1 MIAGVVAA
9 AARGFINPRLAA
21 MMAARRLH
29 ESLMKPTRI
38 VSRGAIELAVYER
51 GLEAGRQTV
60 VLVHGYPDSA
70 QVWTAIAE
78 RLAERFHVV
87 SYDVR
92 GAGASSV
99 PRRIRD
105 YRIAEL
111 MADLEAVID
120 AVAGDGKV
128 HLAAHDWGSIQCWE
142 GVTTAPLNARIAS
155 YTSISGPSLDHA
167 GFWLREHAKPGW
179 RGEQL
184 LKQLARSWYIVAF
197 QLPVLAPAAWRL
209 AIGRHWPKIMQRM
222 EGAVVEASP
231 TQVKDGRNGVN
242 LYRANVLPRL
252 LKPQPRFAT
261 LPVQLI
267 IPTRDRF
274 VGPELYEGLSR
285 WVKVLRRRAI
295 DAGHWLLLSHPD
307 KVAGCIAEWI
317 DEHPIEAG
325 TTAPRR
331 RTTNSPNAKHA

>member
-1 MIAGVVAA
+1 
-9 AARGFINPRLAA
+9 
-21 MMAARRLH
+21 MMATRTPYRT
-29 ESLMKPTRI
+29 LMKPTRT
-38 VSRGAIELAVYER
+38 VSRGAIDLAVYER
-51 GLEAGRQTV
+51 GAAPGRQTL

-92 GAGASSV
+92 GAGESSV
-99 PRRIRD
+99 PARIRD

-111 MADLEAVID
+111 MGDLEAVID
-120 AVAGDGKV
+120 VVAPGAQV

-142 GVTTAPLNARIAS
+142 GVTTEPLNARIAS
-155 YTSISGPSLDHA
+155 YTSISGPCLDHV
-167 GFWLREHAKPGW
+167 GYWLREHAKPGW

-197 QLPVLAPAAWRL
+197 QLPALAPTAWRL
-209 AIGRHWPKIMQRM
+209 ALGRYWPKLMKQM
-222 EGAVVEASP
+222 EGATVEASP

-242 LYRANVLPRL
+242 LYRANMLPRL
-252 LKPQPRFAT
+252 LRPLPRHAT

-317 DEHPIEAG
+317 DEHPIKSDTAEAA
-325 TTAPRR
+325 TATSRR
-331 RTTNSPNAKHA
+331 PPASSNAKHA